1 MSQKKKRIKK
11 VNKLSIKEC
20 EALLDKLSKDRESLY
35 YNHILQHYRRLL
47 PDMGSAV
54 ELGKLSVEDGKT
66 AKHITK

>member
-1 MSQKKKRIKK
+1 MSKKKKIKK
-11 VNKLSIKEC
+11 INRLSIKEC
-20 EALLDKLSKDRESLY
+20 EELLAKLSKNKESLY

-47 PDMGSAV
+47 PDMGSAI